1 MTSIMIPKLESNTE
15 LIRNMKKITR
25 GTALGAYIHSRNK
38 SDYHKRYYV
47 QNYADLT
54 TKRTEIITCKVCAR
68 SFLKANKSIHIKSRV
83 HLACLGNKADPMIR
97 KIKASLITTDNHD
110 VSKHSQIFS
119 KKKIDPLTI
128 RFD

>member
-1 MTSIMIPKLESNTE
+1 MSAIMIPDLESNKK

-47 QNYADLT
+47 ENYADLT
-54 TKRTEIITCKVCAR
+54 AKRSAIITCKVCAR
-68 SFLKANKSIHIKSRV
+68 SFLKANKSIHLKSRV
-83 HLACLGNKADPMIR
+83 HLACLGNKEDPMIR
-97 KIKASLITTDNHD
+97 KKKASLITTDNHA

-119 KKKIDPLTI
+119 KEKIKPLTI
-128 RFD
+128 SFD